1 MGLRCLLGHN
11 FGTAEIER
19 ERKEDGNQVVVTVQE
34 IKRCQRCDER
44 LVMSENKEV
53 TSVDQLTK
61 AANGTV
67 DPRNPDT
74 DVGPDTATDSGAESS
89 SADPPASAV
98 SDLAEIP
105 DAEPERGSASD
116 AARDSDSVSADTPES
131 ASDITRDSD
140 SVSADTSGDEA
151 AITDASD
158 DAAIIL
164 DDEDDPESEQP
175 DSTGDSEP
183 AMTTDSPR
191 QSHPSVE
198 TESEPARP
206 NLSGIEAS
214 AETGADSQSDDG
226 VILDDE
232 PTTDPADRG
241 PGEWPDPPDQESQT
255 DDDSSS
261 QPDIQQESQTE
272 DFEPWPE
279 QVGEDEGF
287 SAKADSGNP
296 SGVSTDTASGLP
308 AEDGQDEAVSIG
320 FQSESRDTTP
330 EQPTSVDD
338 AHTGVERTEAGVA
351 HSNPSDADA
360 ESAGVTLEYLCPDC
374 GHVEQVRNSPLRA
387 GDICPECQ
395 RGFISERQV

>member
-1 MGLRCLLGHN
+1 MRLRCLLGHN

-19 ERKEDGNQVVVTVQE
+19 EREEDGNQVVVTVQE
-34 IKRCQRCDER
+34 TKQCQRCDKR
-44 LVMSENKEV
+44 LVISESKEV

-74 DVGPDTATDSGAESS
+74 DVEPDTATDSGAESS
-89 SADPPASAV
+89 SADPPVSTV
-98 SDLAEIP
+98 SDSAEIP
-105 DAEPERGSASD
+105 DAEPERESASD
-116 AARDSDSVSADTPES
+116 A
-131 ASDITRDSD
+131 TRDSD
-140 SVSADTSGDEA
+140 SVSADTTGDEE
-151 AITDASD
+151 AITDVSD

-183 AMTTDSPR
+183 AMTADSPR
-191 QSHPSVE
+191 QSQSGAE

-214 AETGADSQSDDG
+214 AETGVDSQSDDG

-241 PGEWPDPPDQESQT
+241 PGEWPEPPDQESQT

-261 QPDIQQESQTE
+261 QPDIQQESRTE

-287 SAKADSGNP
+287 NAEADTGNP
-296 SGVSTDTASGLP
+296 SAVSTDTASGLP
-308 AEDGQDEAVSIG
+308 AEDGQDGAGSTG
-320 FQSESRDTTP
+320 FQGESRDTTP
-330 EQPTSVDD
+330 EQPTTVDD
-338 AHTGVERTEAGVA
+338 VHTGVERTEAGVA
-351 HSNPSDADA
+351 HSNPPDADA

-395 RGFISERQV
+395 RGFISERRV